1 MVVWCHVT
9 IEESD
14 ESLLGKREMQKPDQA
29 AEQLFGEA
37 LELEGEERR
46 AFLDRAC
53 QDQPALRSR
62 VETLLRDHDRLEGFL
77 GESPFRAPT
86 GSNSSV
92 QHPEEIGTGSAEPP
106 IAPGSRLGPYLIEA
120 PLGEGGMG
128 QVFRAT
134 DTRLGRSVAIKI
146 CNQEFMGRF
155 EQERRSI
162 AAINHPRVCTL
173 HDAGSNYLVMEL
185 VEGET
190 LAARLKR
197 GKLSLQE
204 TLRFGCQPR

>member
-1 MVVWCHVT
+1 M
-9 IEESD
+9 E
-14 ESLLGKREMQKPDQA
+14 KPEQV

-37 LELEGEERR
+37 LDLEGEERR

-53 QDQPALRSR
+53 QGQPALRSR

-77 GESPFRAPT
+77 GESPFRVPT
-86 GSNSSV
+86 GSRESV
-92 QHPEEIGTGSAEPP
+92 QSAKHSAEMRTGCAELP
-106 IAPGSRLGPYLIEA
+106 IAPGSRLGPYIIEA

-146 CNQEFMGRF
+146 CNQEFMDRF

-162 AAINHPRVCTL
+162 AAINHPRVCP
-173 HDAGSNYLVMEL
+173 A
-185 VEGET
+185 
-190 LAARLKR
+190 
-197 GKLSLQE
+197 
-204 TLRFGCQPR
+204 